1 MRPVGVVVLAAG
13 KGTRMRSQRPK
24 VAHTV
29 AGRAMLEHALRAA
42 AGAIAPIS
50 AASASTNTPVTN
62 SAVSAD
68 HPADASQQGAE
79 GERDDAHPPQ
89 PGPLMGQAP
98 NTSDVALTR
107 FVVVLGHA
115 QEAVRASLHWAPP
128 DGALT
133 FVTQAT
139 QLGTGDAVRIA
150 REAVTQTIP
159 RLPGAHDLP
168 GAADPT
174 ATIPGIILV
183 MYGDTPLIRAAT
195 LRALLA
201 AHEAADATLTFLTGM
216 TTMPTDYG
224 RVVRDAA
231 GRVRGVVEQ
240 RHASAEELRIP
251 EVNSGVYLFAADW
264 LWSRLDQLT
273 SHPNGEY
280 YLTDLVEV
288 AVREGRPIATVT
300 APLEETLGVNDRVQ
314 LAEAE
319 RIMRDRILREH
330 MLNGVTIEDPGATY
344 VECDV
349 RIGQDTLLRPGTAL
363 RGATVIGARCEIGPQ
378 SVVRDSQIGDD
389 CRVVAS
395 WVEEAIIEAGAKVG
409 PMSHLRPGARLAS
422 GAYLGNFA
430 EVKNA
435 TIGPQTQMHH
445 FSYIG
450 DATIGAGTN
459 VGAGTITMNYDGR
472 DKHHTEIGAGVFL
485 GCDTLLR
492 APVSVG
498 DGATTGGGAVVTRDV
513 PPGQLA
519 VGMPARIVRR
529 VRSVAPVAQPTPA
542 ETQPGAPTATPA
554 DAATLRAGEHSQQ
567 LSDEQTVHTVESV
580 ERASANRDENA
591 QATHPAQGSEDDLGA
606 GPTAGPD
613 HPPQRR

>member
-1 MRPVGVVVLAAG
+1 
-13 KGTRMRSQRPK
+13 MRSARPK

-42 AGAIAPIS
+42 SDAVAPASATSSAPTASVPATTS
-50 AASASTNTPVTN
+50 AANAEHATN
-62 SAVSAD
+62 
-68 HPADASQQGAE
+68 ASQPGTP

-89 PGPLMGQAP
+89 PGAEPGSQSTLAAPL
-98 NTSDVALTR
+98 TSLAR
-107 FVVVLGHA
+107 FVVVLGHE
-115 QEAVRASLHWAPP
+115 QEAVRASLHWAPSN
-128 DGALT
+128 GALT
-133 FVTQAT
+133 FVTQST
-139 QLGTGDAVRIA
+139 QLGTGDAVRVA
-150 REAVTQTIP
+150 RTAAMQPLTSAPDPATAVP
-159 RLPGAHDLP
+159 
-168 GAADPT
+168 
-174 ATIPGIILV
+174 ATILV
-183 MYGDTPLIRAAT
+183 MYGDTPLIRAET

-201 AHEAADATLTFLTGM
+201 AHEVAKATLTFLTGIA
-216 TTMPTDYG
+216 TEPTDYG
-224 RVVRDAA
+224 RVLRDAE

-240 RHASAEELRIP
+240 RHATPEELAIP

-264 LWSRLDQLT
+264 LWSRLEQLT
-273 SHPNGEY
+273 LHPNGEY

-288 AVREGRPIATVT
+288 AVREERTIATVS
-300 APLEETLGVNDRVQ
+300 APLEETLGVNDRAQ

-319 RIMRDRILREH
+319 AIMRARILREH
-330 MLNGVTIEDPGATY
+330 MLNGVTIEDPATTY

-395 WVEEAIIEAGAKVG
+395 WVEESVMEAGAKIG
-409 PMSHLRPGARLAS
+409 PMSHLRPGARLAT

-430 EVKNA
+430 EVKNS
-435 TIGPQTQMHH
+435 TIGPDTQMHH

-450 DATIGAGTN
+450 DATVGAGTN

-492 APVSVG
+492 APVTVG
-498 DGATTGGGAVVTRDV
+498 DGASTGGGAVVTRDV

-519 VGMPARIVRR
+519 VGMPARIMRR
-529 VRSVAPVAQPTPA
+529 VRSVAPTNGGEAGEQSQQLA
-542 ETQPGAPTATPA
+542 ETQ
-554 DAATLRAGEHSQQ
+554 
-567 LSDEQTVHTVESV
+567 TVDSTDSR
-580 ERASANRDENA
+580 ERMSERA
-591 QATHPAQGSEDDLGA
+591 QATSPTQSLVGSEDGSGA
-606 GPTAGPD
+606 GPSAGPD
-613 HPPQRR
+613 HPPERR